1 TAGGHGIRAVRVPTP
16 SVHPAFV
23 AGLIDLVLERVN
35 DVPQEE
41 RPHLTTLG
49 PWPDHATVGEAS
61 TVVNEATHGT
71 AGR

>member
-1 TAGGHGIRAVRVPTP
+1 
-16 SVHPAFV
+16 VHPAFV